1 MHENQKYYDNDGQ
14 YDDLGFTVINANS
27 DTEPPKL
34 ISIKTNHQGETLSS
48 GDELEIIAEVQDES
62 ELGFCHI
69 VFKNKS
75 TNLNKSILLNKE
87 EDGKLHGRL
96 TINNDITSGVYKASY
111 IGLCDVHENQKYY
124 DNDGQY
130 DDLNFTVVEDE
141 ELKNIKSID
150 HAYVVS
156 SSTAN
161 KTYDGDVYIAPN
173 CNVTLSNVT
182 VKGTIYV
189 LGALQANS
197 INAKGIV
204 GTSLS
209 FGGWAYG
216 NGSISVSGSN
226 SYESLKMTSYPVEDI
241 PFKLTT
247 EELKS
252 VNGKISY
259 SGAVVDIADMYVND
273 RKVNVID
280 GKFHVKNQDIG
291 DADQLTFKWVT
302 VFGNTIT
309 KQFKVKKVVTD
320 TTGKENNLPELNV
333 MDQNVCVESD
343 LSFLKQGI
351 SAKDDED
358 GDLTNKIQI
367 DSHALDISR
376 VGTYPVDYAV
386 EDSQNGKTKKTIY
399 IHVNEHQWNSPT
411 VIKKSTCTQDGL
423 QETTCS
429 VCGKKE
435 TKVIPALGHNYGD
448 WKPLNDKQ
456 HQRVCENDSSH
467 VEKADH
473 HFDEGKI
480 TTEPTYTKEGVKTY
494 TCKDCGYTKTEK
506 VAIIPHTHNYKDEV
520 TKQPTCIEQG
530 TKTYTCSICG
540 DSYTKDI
547 PALGH
552 NYGDWKPLN
561 DKQHQRVCKNDS
573 SHVEKEDHHFDEGK
587 ITTEPTYTK
596 EGVKTYTCKDCG
608 YIKTEKVA
616 IIPHTHNYKEGI
628 TKQPTCTE
636 QGIKTYTCS
645 ICGDSYTKDIP
656 ALGHNY
662 GEWKSLNDQQ
672 HQRVCKNDSSHVEKA
687 DHHFDEG
694 KITIEPT
701 YTKEGIKTYTCKDCG
716 YTKTEK
722 VAIKPHNHNY
732 KEEVTKQPTCTEQ
745 GTKTYTCSICGDSYT
760 KDIPALG
767 HNYGEWTKADDKK
780 HQRVCKNDSTHV
792 EKEDHKWD
800 QGKVTKAATTDTEG
814 VKTYTCTVCHAT
826 KEEKIAK
833 LPAVKKNE
841 PKTQATNTSA
851 VSEKKEAAAQ
861 TKENTAKQPQPMT
874 KNQDAKLATKASPKV
889 QFSTTQVIDRKVTTL
904 KGDRDISGSQFGL
917 LQAKANKVT
926 KSSIKV
932 QWKKIKGAKGY
943 IIYGNKCGKKY
954 QKLTSVKGLF
964 WTQRKLKKGT
974 YYKYMVVAY
983 NGKGKAIA
991 YSKTI
996 HVTTL
1001 GGKKVNPTN
1010 VKLKS
1015 PKKLTL
1021 KVKKKA
1027 QIKASYVLAKKA
1039 KMSNHRG
1046 LAYESSNTKVAS
1058 VSKKGQITAKKK
1070 GVCTIYVYGQ
1080 NGSMNKV
1087 QVKVQ

>member
-1 MHENQKYYDNDGQ
+1 MKRVMTSFVVALSMILVLFGNMGQ
-14 YDDLGFTVINANS
+14 
-27 DTEPPKL
+27 
-34 ISIKTNHQGETLSS
+34 
-48 GDELEIIAEVQDES
+48 
-62 ELGFCHI
+62 
-69 VFKNKS
+69 
-75 TNLNKSILLNKE
+75 
-87 EDGKLHGRL
+87 LH
-96 TINNDITSGVYKASY
+96 A
-111 IGLCDVHENQKYY
+111 
-124 DNDGQY
+124 
-130 DDLNFTVVEDE
+130 EDE
-141 ELKNIKSID
+141 ESVKLNKNDSTTLYYYFDDQAQENFKFVSEDDSIVSCDETRYMMGSDYTYHLECKVEYVNVGNTHVYLKDS
-150 HAYVVS
+150 
-156 SSTAN
+156 
-161 KTYDGDVYIAPN
+161 
-173 CNVTLSNVT
+173 
-182 VKGTIYV
+182 
-189 LGALQANS
+189 
-197 INAKGIV
+197 
-204 GTSLS
+204 
-209 FGGWAYG
+209 
-216 NGSISVSGSN
+216 
-226 SYESLKMTSYPVEDI
+226 
-241 PFKLTT
+241 
-247 EELKS
+247 
-252 VNGKISY
+252 NGKIVKTYNIKCTRYNQEICPCQTTTITMSSSINQDY
-259 SGAVVDIADMYVND
+259 S
-273 RKVNVID
+273 VID
-280 GKFHVKNQDIG
+280 NGKIVDGIPQHFS
-291 DADQLTFKWVT
+291 LTFTSSGIVYNQNFEFTYYDEGEHDLYFIGSMGSNTSYVLNVAHEWNNDYSIDQQPTCTSEGSKSIHCRRCGQIKEGTTTKIAKLPHEWNKDYT
-302 VFGNTIT
+302 IDQAATCTNAGEKSIHCKNCNTI
-309 KQFKVKKVVTD
+309 KEGSKVT
-320 TTGKENNLPELNV
+320 
-333 MDQNVCVESD
+333 
-343 LSFLKQGI
+343 
-351 SAKDDED
+351 
-358 GDLTNKIQI
+358 
-367 DSHALDISR
+367 
-376 VGTYPVDYAV
+376 
-386 EDSQNGKTKKTIY
+386 
-399 IHVNEHQWNSPT
+399 
-411 VIKKSTCTQDGL
+411 
-423 QETTCS
+423 
-429 VCGKKE
+429 
-435 TKVIPALGHNYGD
+435 IPALGHNYGD
-448 WKPLNDKQ
+448 WK
-456 HQRVCENDSSH
+456 
-467 VEKADH
+467 
-473 HFDEGKI
+473 
-480 TTEPTYTKEGVKTY
+480 
-494 TCKDCGYTKTEK
+494 
-506 VAIIPHTHNYKDEV
+506 
-520 TKQPTCIEQG
+520 
-530 TKTYTCSICG
+530 SI
-540 DSYTKDI
+540 
-547 PALGH
+547 
-552 NYGDWKPLN
+552 
-561 DKQHQRVCKNDS
+561 
-573 SHVEKEDHHFDEGK
+573 
-587 ITTEPTYTK
+587 
-596 EGVKTYTCKDCG
+596 
-608 YIKTEKVA
+608 
-616 IIPHTHNYKEGI
+616 
-628 TKQPTCTE
+628 
-636 QGIKTYTCS
+636 
-645 ICGDSYTKDIP
+645 
-656 ALGHNY
+656 
-662 GEWKSLNDQQ
+662 NDQQ

-694 KITIEPT
+694 KITTEPT

-722 VAIKPHNHNY
+722 LAIKPHTHNY
-732 KEEVTKQPTCTEQ
+732 KEEITKQPTCTAQ
-745 GTKTYTCSICGDSYT
+745 GVKTYTCPICGDSYT

-767 HNYGEWTKADDKK
+767 HNYGEWTKADDKQHQCVCK
-780 HQRVCKNDSTHV
+780 NDSSHVEKEDHKWDQGKVTKQPTCTDQGIKTFTCSICGGSYTQAIPALGHNYGEWTKADDKQHQRVCKNDSTHV

-1080 NGSMNKV
+1080 NGSMNKI